1 MMHLLKRFL
10 FVIAGVAVL
19 VLVGCETPNLEF
31 GSVGQPE
38 NLTGEVENQLIIT
51 EPVGVS
57 PTERGLPPVQIDIA
71 EEPEEPKKRTLL
83 DFFTKKDKSPVDE
96 KDPDG
101 PVEPEQ
107 VVTEIETVLKSQ
119 AEQGSIAG
127 GVEYKLSV
135 GDNVVIKIG
144 EPIGIDLADKLNG
157 KGNINLP
164 IIGDISAVGL
174 TVTDLEDLIKKTY
187 VEKEITKVPPHVT
200 VQTDIKVY
208 YIQGEVRSGGGRYPL
223 LPPMT
228 LSKAVA
234 AAGGFTE
241 WVKLKNLKIYRGN
254 KILTV
259 DYTLIKKDPRA
270 DVEIMAND
278 LIIVDKDGGILDS
291 FNN

>member
-1 MMHLLKRFL
+1 MTHLLKRFPG
-10 FVIAGVAVL
+10 VIAGLTAL
-19 VLVGCETPNLEF
+19 VLAGCETPNLQF
-31 GSVGQPE
+31 GSGGQPE

-71 EEPEEPKKRTLL
+71 EEPEKPKKRTLL
-83 DFFTKKDKSPVDE
+83 EFFTKKDKSPVEE

-101 PVEPEQ
+101 PVVPEQ
-107 VVTEIETVLKSQ
+107 VETVLKSE
-119 AEQGSIAG
+119 AEQGSIDG

-187 VEKEITKVPPHVT
+187 VDKEITKVPPHVT

-228 LSKAVA
+228 LTKAVA

-278 LIIVDKDGGILDS
+278 LIIVDKDGGISDI

>member
-1 MMHLLKRFL
+1 MARCLKRFPG
-10 FVIAGVAVL
+10 VIAGLVVL
-19 VLVGCETPNLEF
+19 LLAGCETSNLQF
-31 GSVGQPE
+31 GTGSHPE
-38 NLTGEVENQLIIT
+38 NLTGEVENQLVIT

-57 PTERGLPPVQIDIA
+57 PTERGLPSVQIDTA
-71 EEPEEPKKRTLL
+71 EEPEKPKKRTLL
-83 DFFTKKDKSPVDE
+83 EFLRPKDKSPVEAIDS
-96 KDPDG
+96 DV
-101 PVEPEQ
+101 PVVTEQ
-107 VVTEIETVLKSQ
+107 VVTDIKSE
-119 AEQGSIAG
+119 AEQGSIDG

-135 GDNVVIKIG
+135 GDNVVIMIG
-144 EPIGIDLADKLNG
+144 EPISIDLGDKLNG

-164 IIGDISAVGL
+164 IIGDVSAVGL
-174 TVTDLEDLIKKTY
+174 TVTELEDLIKKTY
-187 VEKEITKVPPHVT
+187 VNKEITKVPPHVT
-200 VQTDIKVY
+200 VQTDTKVY

-228 LSKAVA
+228 LTKAVA

-278 LIIVDKDGGILDS
+278 LIIVDKDGGISDI

>member
-1 MMHLLKRFL
+1 MTHLLKRFPG
-10 FVIAGVAVL
+10 VIAGLTAL
-19 VLVGCETPNLEF
+19 VLAGCETPNLQF
-31 GSVGQPE
+31 GSGGQPE

-71 EEPEEPKKRTLL
+71 EEPEKPKKRTLL
-83 DFFTKKDKSPVDE
+83 EFFTKKDKSPVEE

-101 PVEPEQ
+101 PVVPEQ
-107 VVTEIETVLKSQ
+107 VETVLKSE
-119 AEQGSIAG
+119 AEQGSIDG

-187 VEKEITKVPPHVT
+187 VDKEITKVPPHVT

-228 LSKAVA
+228 LTKAVA

-259 DYTLIKKDPRA
+259 DYTRIKKDPRA

-278 LIIVDKDGGILDS
+278 LIIVDKDGGISDI

>member
-1 MMHLLKRFL
+1 MTYLLRIFPAVMVGL
-10 FVIAGVAVL
+10 VAL
-19 VLVGCETPNLEF
+19 VFAGCETPDLQF
-31 GSVGQPE
+31 GGVDQPE
-38 NLTGEVENQLIIT
+38 SLTGEVENQLIIT

-57 PTERGLPPVQIDIA
+57 PTERGLPPVQIDVA
-71 EEPEEPKKRTLL
+71 EEPKKKTLL
-83 DFFTKKDKSPVDE
+83 EFFRKRE
-96 KDPDG
+96 KPPAKEEETQGG
-101 PVEPEQ
+101 PVVVEQ
-107 VVTEIETVLKSQ
+107 VVTEETVLKSE
-119 AEQGSIAG
+119 AEQGSIDG

-144 EPIGIDLADKLNG
+144 EPIAIDLADKLNG

-164 IIGDISAVGL
+164 IVGDISAVGL

-187 VEKEITKVPPHVT
+187 VEKEITKEPPHVT
-200 VQTDIKVY
+200 VETDIKFY
-208 YIQGEVRSGGGRYPL
+208 YIQGEVRSGGGRFPL

-228 LSKAVA
+228 LTKAVA

-278 LIIVDKDGGILDS
+278 LIIVDKDGGLSDI
-291 FNN
+291 FNK

>member
-1 MMHLLKRFL
+1 MTHLLKRFPG
-10 FVIAGVAVL
+10 VIAGLTAL
-19 VLVGCETPNLEF
+19 VLAGCETPNLQF
-31 GSVGQPE
+31 GSGGQPE

-71 EEPEEPKKRTLL
+71 EEPEKPKKRTLL
-83 DFFTKKDKSPVDE
+83 EFFTKKDKSPVEE

-101 PVEPEQ
+101 PVVPEQ
-107 VVTEIETVLKSQ
+107 VETVLKSE
-119 AEQGSIAG
+119 AEQGSIDG

-187 VEKEITKVPPHVT
+187 VADQLFPEEPPHVT
-200 VQTDIKVY
+200 VQTDDSV
-208 YIQGEVRSGGGRYPL
+208 VRQ
-223 LPPMT
+223 MT
-228 LSKAVA
+228 LQVKW
-234 AAGGFTE
+234 TE
-241 WVKLKNLKIYRGN
+241 
-254 KILTV
+254 
-259 DYTLIKKDPRA
+259 
-270 DVEIMAND
+270 
-278 LIIVDKDGGILDS
+278 
-291 FNN
+291 

>member
-1 MMHLLKRFL
+1 MTHLLKRFPG
-10 FVIAGVAVL
+10 VIAGLTAL
-19 VLVGCETPNLEF
+19 VLAGCETPNLQF
-31 GSVGQPE
+31 GSGGQPE

-71 EEPEEPKKRTLL
+71 EEPEKPKKRTLL
-83 DFFTKKDKSPVDE
+83 EFLTKKDKSPVEE

-101 PVEPEQ
+101 PVVPEQ
-107 VVTEIETVLKSQ
+107 VVTEVKTVLKSA
-119 AEQGSIAG
+119 AEQGSIDG

-187 VEKEITKVPPHVT
+187 VDKEITKVPPHVT

-228 LSKAVA
+228 LTKAVA

-259 DYTLIKKDPRA
+259 DYTRIKKDPRA

-278 LIIVDKDGGILDS
+278 LIIVDKDGGISDI

>member
-1 MMHLLKRFL
+1 MARRLKRFPG
-10 FVIAGVAVL
+10 VIAGLAAL
-19 VLVGCETPNLEF
+19 LLAGCETSNLQF
-31 GSVGQPE
+31 GTGSQPE

-57 PTERGLPPVQIDIA
+57 PTERGLPSVQIDTA
-71 EEPEEPKKRTLL
+71 EEPEKPKKRTLL
-83 DFFTKKDKSPVDE
+83 DFLRPKDKPPVE
-96 KDPDG
+96 AIDPDV
-101 PVEPEQ
+101 PVVTEQ
-107 VVTEIETVLKSQ
+107 VVTAVETDIKSE

-135 GDNVVIKIG
+135 GDNVVIMIG
-144 EPIGIDLADKLNG
+144 EPISIDLGDKLNG

-164 IIGDISAVGL
+164 IIGDVSAVGL
-174 TVTDLEDLIKKTY
+174 TVTELEDLIKKTY
-187 VEKEITKVPPHVT
+187 VNKEITKEPPHVT
-200 VQTDIKVY
+200 VQTDTKVY

-228 LSKAVA
+228 LTKAVA

-278 LIIVDKDGGILDS
+278 LIIVDKDGGISDI

>member
-1 MMHLLKRFL
+1 MTHLLKRFPG
-10 FVIAGVAVL
+10 VIAGLTAL
-19 VLVGCETPNLEF
+19 VLAGCETPNLQF
-31 GSVGQPE
+31 GSGGQPE

-71 EEPEEPKKRTLL
+71 EEPEKPKKRTLL
-83 DFFTKKDKSPVDE
+83 EFFTKKDKSPVEE

-101 PVEPEQ
+101 PVVPEQ
-107 VVTEIETVLKSQ
+107 VETILKSE
-119 AEQGSIAG
+119 AEQGSIDG

-228 LSKAVA
+228 LTKAVA

-259 DYTLIKKDPRA
+259 DYTRIKKDPRA

-278 LIIVDKDGGILDS
+278 LIIVDKDGGISDI

>member
-1 MMHLLKRFL
+1 MTHLLKRFPG
-10 FVIAGVAVL
+10 VIAGLTAL
-19 VLVGCETPNLEF
+19 VLAGCETPNLQF
-31 GSVGQPE
+31 GSGGQPE

-71 EEPEEPKKRTLL
+71 EEPEKPKKRTLL
-83 DFFTKKDKSPVDE
+83 EFLTKKDKSPVEE

-101 PVEPEQ
+101 PVVPEQ
-107 VVTEIETVLKSQ
+107 VETVLKSE
-119 AEQGSIAG
+119 AEQGSIDG

-187 VEKEITKVPPHVT
+187 VDKEITKVPPHVT

-228 LSKAVA
+228 LTKAVA

-259 DYTLIKKDPRA
+259 DYTRIKKDPRA

-278 LIIVDKDGGILDS
+278 LIIVDKDGGISDI

>member
-1 MMHLLKRFL
+1 MTHLLKRFPG
-10 FVIAGVAVL
+10 VIAGLTAL
-19 VLVGCETPNLEF
+19 VLAGCETPNLQF
-31 GSVGQPE
+31 GSGGQPE

-57 PTERGLPPVQIDIA
+57 PTERGLPPGQIDIA
-71 EEPEEPKKRTLL
+71 EEPEKPKKRTLL
-83 DFFTKKDKSPVDE
+83 EFFTKKDKSPVEE

-101 PVEPEQ
+101 PVVPEQ
-107 VVTEIETVLKSQ
+107 VETVLKSE
-119 AEQGSIAG
+119 AEQGSIDG

-228 LSKAVA
+228 LTKAVA

-259 DYTLIKKDPRA
+259 DYTRIKKDPRA

-278 LIIVDKDGGILDS
+278 LIIVDKDGGISDI